1 MHNSKGGGRVKR
13 TLFSAFFLLIIV
25 YLLMQTKFGHLI
37 RTGNLEQIATYIQSY
52 GWLAFLISILAI
64 IVQTFFPVV
73 PFVLLAGANV
83 LVFGLWLGFMVS
95 WVGAVLAAM
104 ANFLLA
110 RYVGKEWAEKK
121 MGHHSFVQKLNRY
134 AETKGFIII
143 LFARWIPIL
152 PSGAV
157 NTAAG
162 ISRVPFS
169 IFLAATILGK
179 GPSILFESVLG
190 HYLVHWEQHK
200 GKLLLIG
207 LGLCLFMLAIH
218 YVKKKKLTLLP

>member
-13 TLFSAFFLLIIV
+13 TLFSAFFLLIMI
-25 YLLMQTKFGHLI
+25 YLLMQTEFGHLI
-37 RTGNLEQIATYIQSY
+37 RTGNLEQIATHIQSY
-52 GWLAFLISILAI
+52 GWLAFFISIFAI
-64 IVQTFFPVV
+64 VVQTFFPVV

-83 LVFGLWLGFMVS
+83 LAFGLWPGFMVS
-95 WVGAVLAAM
+95 WVGSVLAAM

-110 RYVGKEWAEKK
+110 RYAGREWAEKK

-152 PSGAV
+152 PSSAV
-157 NTAAG
+157 NIAAG
-162 ISRVPFS
+162 ISKIPFS
-169 IFLAATILGK
+169 VFLAATILGK
-179 GPSILFESVLG
+179 GPSILFDSVLG
-190 HYLVHWEQHK
+190 HYLIHWEQHK

-218 YVKKKKLTLLP
+218 YVKKKKSTLLP